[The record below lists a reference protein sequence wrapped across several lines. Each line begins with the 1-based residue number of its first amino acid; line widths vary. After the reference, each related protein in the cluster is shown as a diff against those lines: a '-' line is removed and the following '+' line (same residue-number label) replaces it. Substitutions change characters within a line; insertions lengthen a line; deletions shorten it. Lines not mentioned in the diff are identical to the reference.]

1 MHDGKIFKFDLTLNI
16 TPRYLD
22 SGTCF
27 YDDPIYDARLFENG
41 FVCMTQSS
49 NFYIVNS
56 MKQPSATLFASAKDF
71 FENTFPSD
79 YLFIPMNNS
88 RSGRV
93 ELIVPH
99 NTNGIL
105 LYEDGNSTPK
115 YMKNSSLINLTSKN
129 LIKDSFSNDD
139 LGLIKNILISPK
151 NEMIGLYAD
160 NGNIFVFDSDFK
172 ENSRKVSQT
181 KLLLKPPYQINW
193 CAEDCVVITMGTS
206 IILVGPDNCL
216 QKINLNLKQ
225 TYSGSHQ
232 NVLPP
237 NLFIYPE
244 IDGIRII
251 NDENCELLQKV
262 KDELFNSIFYMSV
275 DPAKKLLEAY
285 IVNCF

>member
-93 ELIVPH
+93 EIRLP
-99 NTNGIL
+99 
-105 LYEDGNSTPK
+105 ST
-115 YMKNSSLINLTSKN
+115 
-129 LIKDSFSNDD
+129 
-139 LGLIKNILISPK
+139 
-151 NEMIGLYAD
+151 
-160 NGNIFVFDSDFK
+160 
-172 ENSRKVSQT
+172 
-181 KLLLKPPYQINW
+181 
-193 CAEDCVVITMGTS
+193 
-206 IILVGPDNCL
+206 
-216 QKINLNLKQ
+216 
-225 TYSGSHQ
+225 
-232 NVLPP
+232 
-237 NLFIYPE
+237 
-244 IDGIRII
+244 
-251 NDENCELLQKV
+251 
-262 KDELFNSIFYMSV
+262 
-275 DPAKKLLEAY
+275 
-285 IVNCF
+285 